1 MGGSAMHLSARVKLH
16 DLDRLATFDRA
27 VVQRDRGH
35 ARKHGDR
42 LEMQVRVKG
51 QRALEV
57 VAQGG
62 EAAQHAIVSPGA
74 GREWGH
80 EQHVVAVVRSDP
92 IEVVGIPC
100 RDPFAGK
107 TGQLRRRK
115 RLMCDK
121 VDSSVQSSL
130 LMDHLSIASSTDV
143 D

>member
-62 EAAQHAIVSPGA
+62 EAAQHAIVSPARAANGDMN
-74 GREWGH
+74 
-80 EQHVVAVVRSDP
+80 S
-92 IEVVGIPC
+92 
-100 RDPFAGK
+100 
-107 TGQLRRRK
+107 T
-115 RLMCDK
+115 
-121 VDSSVQSSL
+121 SSR
-130 LMDHLSIASSTDV
+130 
-143 D
+143 